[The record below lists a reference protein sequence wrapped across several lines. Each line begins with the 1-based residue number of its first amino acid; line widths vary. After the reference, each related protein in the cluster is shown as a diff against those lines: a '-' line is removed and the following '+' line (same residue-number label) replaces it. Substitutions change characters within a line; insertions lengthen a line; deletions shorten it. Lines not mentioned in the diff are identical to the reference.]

1 MRMRK
6 ILIPIYKKGFKILDG
21 SGIGSFYPV
30 KVINRFIIHRLK
42 SSFAEVQGNKMFLDS
57 KDSLL
62 FSIIGAYEP
71 FETELVKK
79 EIKKGDVVLDLG
91 ANIGYYTLIFA
102 KLVGEKGKVFAFEP
116 EPDNFALLKKN
127 VEINGYKNV
136 VLVQKAVSN
145 KTGKLKL
152 YLCKDNTGGHSIHP
166 FESPQDGN
174 QSIEIEATRLDD
186 YFKTYDGKIDFI
198 KMDIQGAEKEA
209 VQGMSSLLKKNKN
222 VKVVSEFWPSGLK
235 QGGIE
240 PEEYLELLT
249 GFGFKL
255 YEVSEREKKIKPVD
269 IPKFLE
275 MYAPSRRKYT
285 NLLCIREK

>member
-1 MRMRK
+1 MRK

-30 KVINRFIIHRLK
+30 KVINGFIIHHLK
-42 SSFAEVQGNKMFLDS
+42 STFVDVRGQKMFLDP
-57 KDSLL
+57 KDSFL

-102 KLVGEKGKVFAFEP
+102 KLVGEEGKVFAFEP

-127 VEINGYKNV
+127 VETNGDKNV

-145 KTGKLKL
+145 KTGKIKL
-152 YLCKDNTGGHSIHP
+152 YLCEDIVGHSIHP
-166 FESPQDGN
+166 FESPQDGG

-198 KMDIQGAEKEA
+198 KIDIEGAEKEA
-209 VQGMSSLLKKNKN
+209 IQGMSSLLKKNKN
-222 VKVVSEFWPSGLK
+222 VKVVSEFNPPLLK

-275 MYAPSRRKYT
+275 MYALSKKKYT
-285 NLLCIREK
+285 NLLCVRKK

>member
-1 MRMRK
+1 MQK
-6 ILIPIYKKGFKILDG
+6 ILITMYKKGFEILDG

-30 KVINRFIIHRLK
+30 KVINRFIIHHLK
-42 SSFAEVQGNKMFLDS
+42 STFVDVQGQKMFLDP
-57 KDSLL
+57 KDALL
-62 FSIIGAYEP
+62 LSIIGAYEP
-71 FETELVKK
+71 FETELMKK

-102 KLVGEKGKVFAFEP
+102 KLVGEEGKVFAFEP
-116 EPDNFALLKKN
+116 EPDNFSLLKKN

-136 VLVQKAVSN
+136 TLLQKAVSD

-152 YLCKDNTGGHSIHP
+152 YIDKDCIACHSIYP
-166 FESPQDGN
+166 LPPQDGS
-174 QSIEIEATRLDD
+174 QSIEIEAIRLDD
-186 YFKTYDGKIDFI
+186 YFENYDGKIDFI
-198 KMDIQGAEKEA
+198 KMDIEGAEKEA
-209 VQGMSSLLKKNKN
+209 IQGMSSLLKKNKN
-222 VKVVSEFWPSGLK
+222 VKIVSEFNPPTLK

-255 YEVSEREKKIKPVD
+255 YEVSEQEKKIKPVD

-275 MYAPSRRKYT
+275 MYAPSKRKYT
-285 NLLCIREK
+285 NLLCTREK